1 MDRIQSSFTD
11 EDICQSWLLA
21 AHSKR
26 HLPLSNIDA
35 LMALRFRLSIQTIRR
50 VRSKLAEQK
59 WLTDRQRADLAM
71 WQAGEGTKRQRIKPA
86 QWKLFLD
93 ALRERL
99 NPNEAY
105 LSVVELSDQQGYA
118 TPGLSTFL
126 SRMKAR

>member
-1 MDRIQSSFTD
+1 MDRIQSSFIND
-11 EDICQSWLLA
+11 DICQSWLLA

-50 VRSKLAEQK
+50 VRSKLVEK
-59 WLTDRQRADLAM
+59 EWLTAQQRADLAR
-71 WQAGEGTKRQRIKPA
+71 WQAGEGTKRQRIKPG

-93 ALRERL
+93 ALREQP

-105 LSVVELSDQQGYA
+105 LSVVYLSDQQGYA

-126 SRMKAR
+126 SRIKAR